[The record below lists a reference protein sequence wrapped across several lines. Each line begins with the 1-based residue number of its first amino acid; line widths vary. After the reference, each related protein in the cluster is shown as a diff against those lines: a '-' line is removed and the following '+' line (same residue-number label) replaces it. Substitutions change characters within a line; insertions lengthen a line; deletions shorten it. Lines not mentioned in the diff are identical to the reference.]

1 MHFENSPKKTLWV
14 YWTGWVLCAN
24 EFTDCASLFTRSCWK
39 KKYARIFSCLQPG
52 LPINDFQIYF
62 SLKKKIIK
70 HFLSVYG
77 CLRQI
82 IFEEKG
88 RTITV
93 STYYVGFLKRI
104 EVNFREERFTNSSF
118 VNILLFA
125 SFIKRIITRAAG
137 RNTSRFVWSKVIF
150 SKFCRNLKIS
160 VFLTINQIVLSDG

>member
-1 MHFENSPKKTLWV
+1 MLKKKI
-14 YWTGWVLCAN
+14 CAN
-24 EFTDCASLFTRSCWK
+24 IFLPAARSTNQRLPNLLFT
-39 KKYARIFSCLQPG
+39 
-52 LPINDFQIYF
+52 
-62 SLKKKIIK
+62 KKKIIK